1 MKITIKLL
9 RPFSEVVGKN
19 ELIIDFEGNT
29 LDDLIKIL
37 IDKYPQLK
45 KELFSET
52 EELSE
57 YLCIF
62 INDKPITALDGLDTK
77 IKNND
82 EILFF
87 IPVSGG

>member
-9 RPFSEVVGKN
+9 RPFSEIVGKS
-19 ELIIDFEGNT
+19 ELILDFNGNT

-45 KELFSET
+45 KELLSET

-62 INDKPITALDGLDTK
+62 VNDNPVTALDGLDTK
-77 IKNND
+77 LKIDD
-82 EILFF
+82 EIIFF

>member
-19 ELIIDFEGNT
+19 ELIIDFNGST

-37 IDKYPQLK
+37 TGKYPQLK
-45 KELFSET
+45 KELFTEA
-52 EELSE
+52 EELTK
-57 YLCIF
+57 YLCMF
-62 INDKPITALDGLDTK
+62 VNDKPITALNGLETK
-77 IKNND
+77 LKNDD